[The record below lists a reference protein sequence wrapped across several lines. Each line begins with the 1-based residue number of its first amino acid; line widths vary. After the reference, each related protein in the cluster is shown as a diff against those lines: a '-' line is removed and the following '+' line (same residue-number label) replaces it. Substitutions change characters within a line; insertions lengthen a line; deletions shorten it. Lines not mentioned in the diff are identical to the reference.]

1 MCKKGN
7 NMKKIKN
14 IICIYMV
21 CILCILN
28 VVQVQAHTLDTTSV
42 ELGIVDTTNH
52 IYTYQEMQSDL
63 AELAVKYKG
72 NMSCVPI
79 GVSLDSRTIWEIVI
93 GNPNAHNAIF
103 IEAAVHG
110 REWMNSWM
118 IMKQIES
125 LLQNW
130 KKPVAEG
137 VLLGDIFDECAV
149 YIMPMVNPD
158 GVTISQCGIEAIQNP
173 MLRENLYKMKGA
185 SKPSR
190 WKANAAGVDINRN
203 FITGWGNYVL
213 ENNYASEGFGGL
225 YPFSEPETMALAT
238 AFMQRKFDIA
248 VSYHSMEGAIY
259 WNLGQGEELL
269 YSTAKLAIEV
279 SQITG
284 YSFGKQ
290 SPVKGLDYNWMII
303 DNNTPTVLIETGTVA
318 CPLPY
323 SQWNEI
329 WQRNKNLIEYL
340 AIIYAG
346 I

>member
-1 MCKKGN
+1 
-7 NMKKIKN
+7 MKKFKKIMC
-14 IICIYMV
+14 ICMI
-21 CILCILN
+21 CILCI
-28 VVQVQAHTLDTTSV
+28 VYGEQVEAHTLDITQA
-42 ELGIVDTTNH
+42 ELGIVDITNH
-52 IYTYQEMQSDL
+52 IYTYQEMQYDL

-72 NMSCVPI
+72 YISCVPM
-79 GVSLDSRTIWEIVI
+79 GTSLDSRTIWEIVI
-93 GNPNAHNAIF
+93 GNPKASNAIF

-118 IMKQIES
+118 LMKQVECI
-125 LLQNW
+125 LQNW

-137 VLLGDIFDECAV
+137 VLLGDIFEECAV
-149 YIMPMVNPD
+149 YIIPMVNPD

-173 MLRENLYKMKGA
+173 MLKENLYKMKGA

-203 FITGWGNYVL
+203 FITGWGNCIL
-213 ENNYASEGFGGL
+213 ENNFASEGFGGL

-259 WNLGQGEELL
+259 WNLGQNEELL
-269 YSTAKLAIEV
+269 YNTAKLAIEV
-279 SQITG
+279 NQITG
-284 YSFGKQ
+284 YSFGNQ
-290 SPVKGLDYNWMII
+290 SSINGLDYNWMSI

-323 SQWNEI
+323 SQWQEI

-340 AIIYAG
+340 AIIYARE
-346 I
+346 